1 MFKASDLKNEGDDR
15 VRRSSK
21 TSAMGSIMGMIFF
34 EDEIMEICN
43 ILLMFYLICNEKEK
57 YVKNKVFSGNRLF
70 VRSKCIKP
78 AVPNLYFNFTDH

>member
-43 ILLMFYLICNEKEK
+43 ILLIFYLICNEKEK
-57 YVKNKVFSGNRLF
+57 YVKIRYFLEIDSLCEVNALNQPFS
-70 VRSKCIKP
+70 I
-78 AVPNLYFNFTDH
+78 FNFTDH